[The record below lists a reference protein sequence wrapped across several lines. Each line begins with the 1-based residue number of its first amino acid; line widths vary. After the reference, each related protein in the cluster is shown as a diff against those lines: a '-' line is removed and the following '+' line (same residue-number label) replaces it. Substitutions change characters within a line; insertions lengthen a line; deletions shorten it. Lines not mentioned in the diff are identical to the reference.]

1 MFQCCLGSG
10 LGTIGD
16 FSPEQLLHDP
26 YYSAWNVNSA
36 MLAYRAKV
44 DHMDFAFQTFPTNC
58 RKTW

>member
-26 YYSAWNVNSA
+26 YYSAWNVNSV

-44 DHMDFAFQTFPTNC
+44 DHMDFSF
-58 RKTW
+58 